1 VPEVARTRLRQSI
14 TGTALGWSAFFL
26 HHGLFAPGCVIF
38 GQALAGVWFL
48 FSRRRLL
55 MGLLRRPVDKS
66 ARINWGSELWPFQ
79 WRIAVSWLC
88 GYFTYQLFNPILMNY
103 RGAVEAGQM
112 GMSMNVCGTLS
123 GIAIAWMNTKAAP
136 FGRMIARKEYKRLD
150 RVFSSALLQSTAA
163 ATAACVAVWLI
174 VEWMLHHGIRAHG
187 GLLANRLLP
196 PTVLLLLFAATVA
209 NIIVFGE
216 ALYLRAHK
224 QEKFMVNSIIGAVY
238 IVPMALWLGRMHGPY
253 GGAHGIAIASVV
265 GAAVIGLGYGSYT
278 FFKWR
283 RIWHAA

>member
-1 VPEVARTRLRQSI
+1 
-14 TGTALGWSAFFL
+14 
-26 HHGLFAPGCVIF
+26 
-38 GQALAGVWFL
+38 
-48 FSRRRLL
+48 
-55 MGLLRRPVDKS
+55 
-66 ARINWGSELWPFQ
+66 
-79 WRIAVSWLC
+79 
-88 GYFTYQLFNPILMNY
+88 
-103 RGAVEAGQM
+103 
-112 GMSMNVCGTLS
+112 
-123 GIAIAWMNTKAAP
+123 MNTKAAP